1 MLSFIIKRL
10 GSLIPVALGVLLIV
24 VGMIHFVP
32 GDPVDIILGD
42 MATLEDK
49 AALRHEL
56 GLDQP
61 LVQQTL
67 NYVSH
72 ALRGDLGHSLVYQ
85 KSVNEL
91 IMERL
96 PATMRLAIASLFVAL
111 CIAVPLGIIAAIFA
125 GTKLDFAAMTF
136 AVSGVAIPTFWLGPL
151 LILVF
156 SVELGWLPVSE
167 MGNWKSF
174 ILPALTMGTPLAA
187 ALSRITRNSM
197 LDTLKEDFVRT
208 ARAKGCSESRVI
220 LKHTFRNAS
229 LPLVTVVGLQ
239 FGVLMAGA
247 IITEKVFDW
256 PGLGSLLVEG
266 INTRDY
272 PVVQG
277 CVLFFSGS
285 YLIVNLLTD
294 LAYSLVDPRI
304 RLTP

>member
-1 MLSFIIKRL
+1 MFGFILKRL
-10 GSLIPVALGVLLIV
+10 GSLIPVSLGVLLIV

-42 MATLEDK
+42 MATAEDK
-49 AALRHEL
+49 LALRHEL

-61 LVQQTL
+61 LFQQTAT
-67 NYVSH
+67 YVSH
-72 ALRGDLGHSLVYQ
+72 AVRGDLGQSLVYQ

-91 IMERL
+91 IMQRL
-96 PATMRLAIASLFVAL
+96 PATMRLAVASLIVAL
-111 CIAVPLGIIAAIFA
+111 LISVPLGILAAVFQ
-125 GTKLDFAAMTF
+125 GTKIDFAAMSF
-136 AVSGVAIPTFWLGPL
+136 AVSGVAVPTFWLGPL
-151 LILVF
+151 LILLF

-167 MGNWKSF
+167 MGDWKSF
-174 ILPALTMGTPLAA
+174 ILPAFTMGTPLAA

-277 CVLFFSGS
+277 CVLFFSMS

-294 LAYSLVDPRI
+294 ITYSLVDPRI
-304 RLTP
+304 RLST

>member
-1 MLSFIIKRL
+1 MFSFILKRL
-10 GSLIPVALGVLLIV
+10 GSLIPVSLGVLLIV

-32 GDPVDIILGD
+32 GDPVDIILGE
-42 MATLEDK
+42 MATEDDRK
-49 AALRHEL
+49 VLRHEL

-61 LVQQTL
+61 LLQQT
-67 NYVSH
+67 VSYIAH
-72 ALRGDLGHSLVYQ
+72 AVRGDLGQSLVYQ

-91 IMERL
+91 ILERL
-96 PATMRLAIASLFVAL
+96 PATMRLAIASLLVAL
-111 CIAVPLGIIAAIFA
+111 LISVPLGILAAVFA
-125 GTKLDFAAMTF
+125 STKIDLAAMSF

-151 LILVF
+151 LILLF

-167 MGNWKSF
+167 MGDWRSF
-174 ILPALTMGTPLAA
+174 LLPALTMGTPLAA

-208 ARAKGCSESRVI
+208 ARAKGCPESRVI

-272 PVVQG
+272 PVIQG

-294 LAYSLVDPRI
+294 IAYSLVDPRI
-304 RLTP
+304 RLSP

>member
-1 MLSFIIKRL
+1 MLSFILKRL
-10 GSLIPVALGVLLIV
+10 GSLIPVSLGVLLIV

-42 MATLEDK
+42 MATAEDK
-49 AALRHEL
+49 ATLRKEL

-61 LVQQTL
+61 ILQQTA

-72 ALRGDLGHSLVYQ
+72 AVRGDLGQSLVYQ
-85 KSVNEL
+85 KSVNDL

-96 PATMRLAIASLFVAL
+96 PATMRLAVASLIVAL
-111 CIAVPLGIIAAIFA
+111 LIAVPLGIIAAIFS
-125 GTKLDFAAMTF
+125 GTKLDFAAMSF

-151 LILVF
+151 LILIF
-156 SVELGWLPVSE
+156 SVQLGWLPVSE

-208 ARAKGCSESRVI
+208 ARAKGCHEPRVI

-294 LAYSLVDPRI
+294 LTYSLVDPRI
-304 RLTP
+304 RLSP

>member
-1 MLSFIIKRL
+1 VFGFILKRL
-10 GSLIPVALGVLLIV
+10 ASLIPVSLGVLFIV

-42 MATLEDK
+42 MATESDK
-49 AALRHEL
+49 RVLRREL

-61 LVQQTL
+61 LVQQTAT
-67 NYVSH
+67 YVSH
-72 ALRGDLGHSLVYQ
+72 AARGDLGRSLVYQ

-91 IMERL
+91 IKERL
-96 PATMRLAIASLFVAL
+96 PATLRLALASLLVAL
-111 CIAVPLGIIAAIFA
+111 LISVPLGILAAIFQ
-125 GTKLDFAAMTF
+125 GTKIDFAAMSF

-151 LILVF
+151 LILIF
-156 SVELGWLPVSE
+156 SVSLGWLPVSE
-167 MGNWKSF
+167 MGNWRSF
-174 ILPALTMGTPLAA
+174 ILPAMTMGTPLAA

-208 ARAKGCSESRVI
+208 ARAKGCSETRVI
-220 LKHTFRNAS
+220 LSHAFRNAS

-277 CVLFFSGS
+277 CVLFFSMS

-294 LAYSLVDPRI
+294 ITYSLVDPRI
-304 RLTP
+304 RLSA